1 MIRIEPYDASRA
13 REWNDFV
20 AASKNGTFLF
30 DRGYCEYHADR
41 FTDASLLLYQ
51 KSRLVGLLPA
61 TVSESSGR
69 RILTSHAG
77 LTYGC
82 IVCDERMTVT
92 TMLACFEALLDYLR
106 DIGIDLLVYRPTPS
120 IYHALPADEDL
131 YALFRHNARLTR
143 RDVSS
148 ALRPSEHRQQSPLTQ
163 QAPLTRMRRRA
174 IRRGRRA
181 GIVVEEGGPF
191 DAFMEIQTAL
201 LSRKYGVRPT
211 HSAAEITGL
220 ARRFPTNI
228 RLFQALQDGELLG
241 GCIVYE
247 TPLVAHTQYIASTEP
262 GQRAGALDVLFDELL
277 SNRFRTKRWF
287 DFGTSTIRAGRGLNE
302 SLVANKE
309 SWGARTIL
317 YDTYCVDVR

>member
-1 MIRIEPYDASRA
+1 VIRVEPYDASRT

-20 AASKNGTFLF
+20 AVSKNGTFLF

-41 FTDASLLLYQ
+41 FGDASLLLYQ

-61 TVSESSGR
+61 TVTESSGR
-69 RILTSHAG
+69 RTLTSHAG

-82 IVCDERMTVT
+82 IVCDERMTVK
-92 TMLACFEALLDYLR
+92 TMLACFDALLGYLR
-106 DIGIDLLVYRPTPS
+106 DIGIDLLVYRPPPA
-120 IYHALPADEDL
+120 IYHAVPADEDL

-143 RDVSS
+143 RDLSS
-148 ALRPSEHRQQSPLTQ
+148 ALRPSEHSQH
-163 QAPLTRMRRRA
+163 APLTKGRRHA
-174 IRRGRRA
+174 IGRGRRA
-181 GIVVEEGGPF
+181 GVVVEEGGPF
-191 DAFMEIQTAL
+191 DAFMEIQAAL

-247 TPLVAHTQYIASTEP
+247 TPLVAHVQYVASTEP

-277 SNRFRTKRWF
+277 TNRYRTKRWF
-287 DFGTSTIRAGRGLNE
+287 DFGTSTTRAGRELNE
-302 SLVANKE
+302 GLVANKE
-309 SWGARTIL
+309 SWGARAIL